1 MSDAHV
7 ALEASDGLRVEDI
20 ADHAV
25 GLDLV
30 EATTRT
36 AGDDTSCVL
45 ATKDVSGKSQ
55 GAAGPPRFRTRLNLP
70 VLEKRKTLSAANV
83 SN

>member
-1 MSDAHV
+1 MPSLLLTVTDTHV
-7 ALEASDGLRVEDI
+7 TLEASDGLRVKDI
-20 ADHAV
+20 TDHAV

-45 ATKDVSGKSQ
+45 ATEDVSGKSE
-55 GAAGPPRFRTRLNLP
+55 GAAGPPRFRT
-70 VLEKRKTLSAANV
+70 
-83 SN
+83 